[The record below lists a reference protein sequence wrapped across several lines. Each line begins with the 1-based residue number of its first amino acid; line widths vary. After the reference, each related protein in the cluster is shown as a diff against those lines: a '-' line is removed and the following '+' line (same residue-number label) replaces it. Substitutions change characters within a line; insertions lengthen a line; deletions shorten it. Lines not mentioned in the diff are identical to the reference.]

1 MQSSGGCKIEK
12 PAMQD
17 THARSATQDEHARS
31 ATPDTHARSATPD
44 THARSATPGVLARA
58 TLWFGGAA
66 LFLAAATDFASVV
79 GRHIGV
85 NLFGSTEIVQ
95 LLIVGIV
102 SAALVS
108 ATLHGTHA
116 AVHLLAAR
124 LNPRLKRLQHRL
136 SEAVTVC
143 VLLAMLA
150 GSAYVFV
157 LLLPLD
163 ERSDLL
169 GLPIA
174 PARCVWC
181 VALIVSAAHS
191 TRQAWRR

>member
-1 MQSSGGCKIEK
+1 M
-12 PAMQD
+12 
-17 THARSATQDEHARS
+17 
-31 ATPDTHARSATPD
+31 
-44 THARSATPGVLARA
+44 RA

-66 LFLAAATDFASVV
+66 LFLAAATDFASVIA
-79 GRHIGV
+79 RHIGV
-85 NLFGSTEIVQ
+85 TLFGTTEIVQ

-102 SAALVS
+102 STALVS
-108 ATLHGTHA
+108 ATLQGSHA

-124 LNPRLKRLQHRL
+124 LGPRLKRVQHRL
-136 SEAVTVC
+136 SEAVTAC
-143 VLLAMLA
+143 VLLTMLA
-150 GSAYVFV
+150 GSATVFA

-181 VALIVSAAHS
+181 VALLVSATHAAF
-191 TRQAWRR
+191 RACGFEAGAGRRP